1 MTALCAGL
9 ALLPLAVSGNQP
21 GQGIEHP
28 MSIVI
33 LGGLVS
39 SAALKLLLLPS
50 LYDRFGGTREDA
62 RPGAAG

>member
-21 GQGIEHP
+21 GQELEDP
-28 MSIVI
+28 MAVVI

-39 SAALKLLLLPS
+39 STALNLLLLPS